1 LERAERGLW
10 RWSLATAAIMLALAL
25 VGTRMLAP
33 YFPAPALFKEA
44 EPYLQSEMDFAA
56 YDFDAASLV
65 WSFRSRVRGFMH
77 YNRIDER
84 DVATL
89 QPDQIAPFL
98 ASPGP
103 HFVVLPTE
111 VASRL
116 FPNLPSNY
124 RTFSVHGIDFAKV
137 GVRFDP
143 ATRKVEWK
151 GLVDL
156 TLILKNT

>member
-1 LERAERGLW
+1 
-10 RWSLATAAIMLALAL
+10 
-25 VGTRMLAP
+25 
-33 YFPAPALFKEA
+33 
-44 EPYLQSEMDFAA
+44 
-56 YDFDAASLV
+56 
-65 WSFRSRVRGFMH
+65 MH
-77 YNRIDER
+77 YNRADER
-84 DVATL
+84 DVGTL

-111 VASRL
+111 VATQL
-116 FPNLPSNY
+116 YPTLPSGY
-124 RTFSVHGIDFAKV
+124 RKFSVRGIDIAKV

-143 ATRKVEWK
+143 GKKKVEWK